1 MSRHAAHAGFHED
14 DSAFAPPRFTIE
26 RDAQDEL
33 VVRWA
38 NPPSSLSVLRSSEL
52 RELAL
57 ALLEAA
63 SASDDAVAPPDA
75 DDLH

>member
-1 MSRHAAHAGFHED
+1 MPLL
-14 DSAFAPPRFTIE
+14 PPQFTIE
-26 RDAQDEL
+26 RDAQDEP

-38 NPPSSLSVLRSSEL
+38 NPPSSLSVLHPSEL

-63 SASDDAVAPPDA
+63 SASDDAVAPRDA

>member
-1 MSRHAAHAGFHED
+1 M
-14 DSAFAPPRFTIE
+14 
-26 RDAQDEL
+26 L
-33 VVRWA
+33 WA
-38 NPPSSLSVLRSSEL
+38 NPPSSLSALYPSEL

-63 SASDDAVAPPDA
+63 SASDGAGAPPDA